1 MSKEVLIHI
10 LKDGDSRNTMIRKII
25 EQLNGD
31 TDVLAEGWENLPID
45 DLFELY
51 INNVEETAL

>member
-1 MSKEVLIHI
+1 MNSEVFLHI
-10 LKDGDSRNTMIRKII
+10 LRGGDSRNTMIRKII

-31 TDVLAEGWENLPID
+31 TDVLADDWENLPIN

-51 INNVEETAL
+51 SNLVEAT